1 MVAVSLKK
9 KIKNRGGGFKT
20 PPPKNPP
27 PKNPA
32 PTKPAPTKHGLSEF
46 IRALKTFSSK
56 QINQIRNTLGIS
68 VWQRN
73 YWEHVIR
80 NEKSLENIR
89 NYIMNNPAKWDEDE
103 NNPMRKVK
111 RWI

>member
-1 MVAVSLKK
+1 MFKP
-9 KIKNRGGGFKT
+9 GGVY
-20 PPPKNPP
+20 N
-27 PKNPA
+27 
-32 PTKPAPTKHGLSEF
+32 PAPTKHGLSEF